1 MSGQTIDRDF
11 RAATTRLSR
20 ARRMSISE
28 ITANAYAEAI
38 ADALRESYGNTAE
51 SAKEIAN
58 DIGAGVGTVRK
69 WLAGENGPSGE
80 HLLKLM
86 AKRDAVWARVI
97 DITGR
102 DDGNTEQRDRM
113 RRALAILEGRET

>member
-1 MSGQTIDRDF
+1 MSAPD
-11 RAATTRLSR
+11 
-20 ARRMSISE
+20 
-28 ITANAYAEAI
+28 ITANAYAIAI
-38 ADALRESYGNTAE
+38 ADALRESYGVD

-86 AKRDAVWARVI
+86 AKRDAVWSRVLSLA
-97 DITGR
+97 GR